1 MTRIRRLLL
10 AFCLLLCL
18 NAGAQENYGVSD
30 SVARMRAMEYYY
42 LQARS
47 FLEQDSVDRCFEIL
61 EHCHA
66 IDSGSLTVMYDL
78 SSFYAYMNKDSI
90 AHDMLDRIVKADP
103 SNLYYNKALVSY
115 YLRVGNLDAAI
126 KVYENLL
133 DKVHSKSEIY
143 MYLASLYSDTG
154 EHAKAIEALDRLEK
168 LEGAN
173 EEITV
178 EKIRHYMALGDSAKA
193 VDVALGV
200 INENPED
207 MRYQTL
213 LGTTYSAL
221 GDNDK
226 ALEVFQ
232 KVLEAKPDDVYA
244 LSSLAGLYAGYS
256 DDSLYCDAI
265 ERLLMSESLDTES
278 RIGALLKYI
287 EYKQPTDTT
296 RVLNLMHRMS
306 ELPFDELEI
315 ADVYSRYLMF
325 IEASPEKVIPV
336 LEKVL
341 SLEPENVTAILALLN
356 YAINRNDIEAVFK
369 YADNAQPYLSD
380 KLDICYYKGLSLYLL
395 GRKNESVEA
404 YKEGLE
410 KRAADTDPELVSAIY
425 ALLGDTYHDL
435 GALDACMQAY
445 DSALV
450 YDDANIGVLNNYAYY
465 LALEGKELDRALEM
479 SYKTIVKEPD
489 NPTYLDTYAWVLFK
503 LGRYEEAKAYV
514 EKLVASDEESSPE
527 VYHHGGDIFAKCGD
541 MDRAVEFW
549 IKARDAG
556 DGSSVLEKK
565 IKKRKYYKDAK
576 NRK

>member
-1 MTRIRRLLL
+1 ML
-10 AFCLLLCL
+10 CLLLCL

-66 IDSGSLTVMYDL
+66 IDPGSLTVMYDL

-103 SNLYYNKALVSY
+103 SNLYYSKALVSY
-115 YLRVGNLDAAI
+115 YLRVGNLNAAI
-126 KVYENLL
+126 KVYENML

-168 LEGAN
+168 LEGTN
-173 EEITV
+173 EEIAV
-178 EKIRHYMALGDSAKA
+178 SKIGHYMALGDSVKA

-200 INENPED
+200 INDNPED
-207 MRYQTL
+207 MRYLTL

-226 ALEVFQ
+226 ALEVFL
-232 KVLEAKPDDVYA
+232 KVLDARPDDVYA
-244 LSSLAGLYAGYS
+244 LSALAGLYAGYS
-256 DDSLYCDAI
+256 NDSLYCDAV

-278 RIGALLKYI
+278 RIRTLLQYV
-287 EYKQPTDTT
+287 EYKQPTDSA
-296 RVLNLMHRMS
+296 RVLDLMHRMS
-306 ELPFDELEI
+306 ELPFDEQEI
-315 ADVYSRYLMF
+315 AEVYSRYLIF
-325 IEASPEKVIPV
+325 VEAPQEKIIPV
-336 LEKVL
+336 LEKVI
-341 SLEPENVTAILALLN
+341 SLDPENISAILTLLN
-356 YAINRNDIEAVFK
+356 YAIDRNDVESVLK
-369 YADNAQPYLSD
+369 YADNAQPYMSD
-380 KLDICYYKGLSLYLL
+380 NIVIYYYKGLSYYMLD
-395 GRKNESVEA
+395 RKNESIEA

-410 KRAADTDPELVSAIY
+410 KRAADTDSEMVSTVY
-425 ALLGDTYHDL
+425 ALLGDTYHDV

-450 YDDANIGVLNNYAYY
+450 YNDANIGVLNNYAYY
-465 LALEGKELDRALEM
+465 LALDGKGLDRALEM
-479 SYKTIVKEPD
+479 SYKTILQEPD

-503 LGRYEEAKAYV
+503 LGRYEEAKAYA
-514 EKLVASDEESSPE
+514 EKLIASDEETSPE
-527 VYHHGGDIFAKCGD
+527 VYHHSGDIFAKCGD
-541 MDRAVEFW
+541 MEKAVEYW

-556 DGSSVLEKK
+556 DESSVLEKK
-565 IKKRKYYKDAK
+565 IKKRKYYKDVK